1 MCGIAGFFGKS
12 RNLPKNQ
19 YFKKCLDIMH
29 NRGPDAQGQIS
40 KSFKDQS
47 LVFLHS
53 RLSIIDLTKNSNQ
66 PFEDENGIL
75 TFNGEIYNFVELKK
89 FCLKKNIK
97 FKTNSDTEV
106 LLKILNLYGE
116 NAVKYLDGMWAFA
129 YYNKKKN
136 SLILSRD
143 LFGEKPLYYTNDSK
157 KILFAS
163 NLKYIE
169 TILNSKFNLNLKKIA
184 NFLAFGFKE
193 FGNNNQTIFKN
204 INFLLPGHTILINH
218 ENKKKIKRYVNF
230 EKKSISNF
238 DYHNS
243 AKTLRAQL
251 NKTFKTRFRADVP
264 LTCLL
269 SGGMDSSSIAAIAKK
284 QKKKISYFSLKHFSK
299 DYNENHLINENK
311 KCLTLKHEY
320 VNIPRRKNL
329 EEFKKIMAHS
339 YNVMPTIT
347 SLAFAIVCKRIKSL
361 GYKVVITGI
370 GGDELFK
377 GYYHHFISFLYSIR
391 NKSYFKEYYN
401 LWEKNQK
408 PYIRSKE
415 YKDFEIIKKFA
426 KKNNTLHSFHED
438 DELKKYFKTK
448 YKFKKRSYS
457 KNFMHNAI
465 INDIKHYSLP
475 SQLEYADNISMY
487 YSLEARSPFL
497 SRDIIKLS
505 NSFPD
510 TFFFKN
516 GFPKAV
522 LREAMRPILPKK
534 IIQNLNKVGF
544 YISFF
549 DFFGKEIKQI
559 KKIINNSKIL
569 KKITR
574 KNKIKELLE
583 KKQIQHS
590 ESKFLFSLL
599 NIAMIESL
607 NKSKNL

>member
-1 MCGIAGFFGKS
+1 M
-12 RNLPKNQ
+12 
-19 YFKKCLDIMH
+19 
-29 NRGPDAQGQIS
+29 
-40 KSFKDQS
+40 
-47 LVFLHS
+47 
-53 RLSIIDLTKNSNQ
+53 
-66 PFEDENGIL
+66 
-75 TFNGEIYNFVELKK
+75 
-89 FCLKKNIK
+89 
-97 FKTNSDTEV
+97 
-106 LLKILNLYGE
+106 
-116 NAVKYLDGMWAFA
+116 
-129 YYNKKKN
+129 
-136 SLILSRD
+136 
-143 LFGEKPLYYTNDSK
+143 FGEKPLYYTNDSK

-169 TILNSKFNLNLKKIA
+169 TILNCKFNFNLKKIS

-218 ENKKKIKRYVNF
+218 DNRKKIKRYVNF
-230 EKKSISNF
+230 DKKSISNF
-238 DYHNS
+238 DYYKS
-243 AKTLRAQL
+243 ARALRAQL
-251 NKTFKTRFRADVP
+251 NKTFNTRFRADVP
-264 LTCLL
+264 ITCLL
-269 SGGMDSSSIAAIAKK
+269 SGGMDSNSIAAVAKK

-299 DYNENHLINENK
+299 DYNEDHLIDRSVKHLN
-311 KCLTLKHEY
+311 LKHQY
-320 VNIPRRKNL
+320 VNIPKRKNL
-329 EEFKKIMAHS
+329 KEFKKIIAHS

-347 SLAFAIVCKRIKSL
+347 SLAFAIICKRIKSL

-391 NKSYFKEYYN
+391 NKSYFKKYYN

-415 YKDFEIIKKFA
+415 YRDFEIIKKFA

-438 DELKKYFKTK
+438 YELKKYFKKK

-505 NSFPD
+505 NSLPD
-510 TFFFKN
+510 TYFFKN
-516 GFPKAV
+516 GYPKAL
-522 LREAMRPILPKK
+522 LREAMKPILPEK

-569 KKITR
+569 KKIIE
-574 KNKIKELLE
+574 KNKIKELLS
-583 KKQIQHS
+583 KKQVQHS

-599 NIAMIESL
+599 NIAIIESFN
-607 NKSKNL
+607 NKKI